1 MRYVAVEKKAV
12 DGKIWHVVYDTA
24 RKGFSPLTC
33 FGKYRTK
40 KDCEFA
46 ITYWTK
52 AWRLPA

>member
-1 MRYVAVEKKAV
+1 MRYVAVERKAV